1 MDARGRRGLMY
12 SRARTSMA
20 AARGTSAH
28 AHGRTKAVKG
38 LRLAKRGRYELAR
51 ERVGRTCVWPR
62 AGDMRDAKAI

>member
-12 SRARTSMA
+12 SGARMIMA
-20 AARGTSAH
+20 AVRGTSAH

-51 ERVGRTCVWPR
+51 VGRTCVWPR
-62 AGDMRDAKAI
+62 AGDMRGAKAI